1 MKIPY
6 RPIFLFLIFAIA
18 SANADTLYYEG
29 TGYWNESFHW

>member
-6 RPIFLFLIFAIA
+6 RLFLLSPILAIA

-29 TGYWNESFHW
+29 TGY